1 MKVSS
6 SYITLRN
13 LRFHATHGVMAQ
25 ERITG
30 GDFVVTVR
38 VGYDIT
44 AAMASDAV
52 DDTLNYAELYELVK
66 REMMQ
71 PSNLLEHV
79 AGRIGESIFREMAGV
94 TSVGIELCKVNPPM
108 GADCDGASVELH
120 LTSEKTEKTV

>member
-1 MKVSS
+1 M
-6 SYITLRN
+6 RN

-94 TSVGIELCKVNPPM
+94 TSVDIELCKVNPPM

-120 LTSEKTEKTV
+120 LINEKTEETV

>member
-94 TSVGIELCKVNPPM
+94 TSVYIEVCKVNPPM

>member
-1 MKVSS
+1 M
-6 SYITLRN
+6 RN

-30 GDFVVTVR
+30 GDF
-38 VGYDIT
+38 
-44 AAMASDAV
+44 
-52 DDTLNYAELYELVK
+52 ELYELVK

-94 TSVGIELCKVNPPM
+94 TSVDIEVCKVNPPM

>member
-1 MKVSS
+1 MTVKS

-25 ERITG
+25 ERITV

-38 VGYDIT
+38 VGYD
-44 AAMASDAV
+44 M

-94 TSVGIELCKVNPPM
+94 TSVDIELCKVNPPM

>member
-1 MKVSS
+1 MKVTS

-13 LRFHATHGVMAQ
+13 LRFHTTHGVMPQ

-38 VGYDIT
+38 VGYDFKT
-44 AAMASDAV
+44 AMQSDKV
-52 DDTLNYAELYELVK
+52 SDTLNYAELLALVK

-71 PSNLLEHV
+71 PSALLEHV
-79 AGRIGESIFREMAGV
+79 AGRIGTSIFNEMAGV
-94 TSVGIELCKVNPPM
+94 TSVDIELTKVNPPM

-120 LTSEKTEKTV
+120 LVK

>member
-1 MKVSS
+1 MTVKS

-94 TSVGIELCKVNPPM
+94 TSVDIDLSKVNPPM

-120 LTSEKTEKTV
+120 LINEKTEKTV

>member
-1 MKVSS
+1 LKVSS

-94 TSVGIELCKVNPPM
+94 TSVDIELCKVNPPM